1 MSSLS
6 RDLSAAVDS
15 IDAGRLPAKVSV
27 ENGPHRVELDL
38 VAGGPVGVSF
48 DRLDFAAEGV
58 NDKTPAELRGRADRV
73 AGRLSYL
80 MEPLAVVEHDPQ
92 GAGVVIRSQPPSQRG
107 DVHAYYEANLRDD
120 GHLTLGRVA
129 FDETDRERHPVPC
142 QLTREA
148 LDRLVDDLADVIR

>member
-1 MSSLS
+1 MSLS
-6 RDLSAAVDS
+6 QSLSAAVDS
-15 IDAGRLPAKVSV
+15 IGAGGLPARVSA
-27 ENGPHRVELDL
+27 EAGPHKVELDL

-58 NDKTPAELRGRADRV
+58 KDDTPAELRGRADRI

-80 MEPLAVVEHDPQ
+80 MEPLAVIEHDPQ
-92 GAGVVIRSQPPSQRG
+92 GAEVVIRSQPPSERG
-107 DVHAYYEANLRDD
+107 EVHAYYEAKLSGD
-120 GHLTLGRVA
+120 GHLSMGRVA
-129 FDETDRERHPVPC
+129 FDEADRERHPVPC